1 MSSLLEIMKT
11 KESRAAKAVGK
22 ELITKEAVKALGKIG
37 LLALVAYGN
46 KKVASKVVKD
56 IKGHGECMAKTAR
69 DYKRCKNESETSLL
83 KNKSKKKKCKKVT
96 KEDLIKSIAKNTGLI
111 VIKSVGGVFLI
122 GASAILGARLAL
134 VERNSTRDFND
145 EIDSKYREKIYELE
159 EEEFELGIE

>member
-1 MSSLLEIMKT
+1 MSSLLEIMKS
-11 KESRAAKAVGK
+11 KEARAAKTVGK
-22 ELITKEAVKALGKIG
+22 ELLLNKKTAKAVGKIG

-46 KKVASKVVKD
+46 KKIVGKVVKD
-56 IKGHGECMAKTAR
+56 IKGHGECMAKTAK
-69 DYKRCKNESETSLL
+69 DYKRCKNETSSLL
-83 KNKSKKKKCKKVT
+83 NKNNKKKKCKKVT
-96 KEDLIKSIAKNTGLI
+96 KGDLVKSVAKNTGLI
-111 VIKSVGGVFLI
+111 LVKSVGGVFLI